1 MVTARVY
8 YSRQAVFAIAH
19 AASLLFAL
27 SPFDCWPLG
36 FCAPLFLL
44 LAADEQRDKGTRQIL
59 LGALLFSFAT
69 TAITFGWIF
78 ATIWRYSAQNAVLS
92 LALSVLYAVIFQLK
106 FPLVFVMLRA
116 GRLTLRQHAFAP
128 LAVAAALALGD
139 ALAPE
144 LFPWSW
150 GNGIAAQA
158 HLRQLAA
165 VGSVYLMSFFA
176 ARAASVFLY
185 LWFKRREAFFAVV
198 RAQRWSLTVLA
209 ATLAGAI
216 VYRDIPAAESQVQP
230 LRVAIVQ
237 TNIGAAASGKS
248 SDADFASEAINRLF
262 GQSAEALQ
270 LYAPVDLMLWP
281 EAAMPFHSA
290 APDAANRDIY
300 SVTFDG
306 AVEYLRRR
314 AGVAVLFHDMYKERS
329 VLRSR
334 LSARGAGG
342 QLGRDYFKRRL
353 VPWGEYLPFG
363 SRRWF
368 PEAGQFTAA
377 AGSETEIDL
386 ALAERGGALRYGQL
400 AAEVALV
407 QQPQILRQRFEPPA
421 AQRTLRIKPLLCYE
435 ALYPADART
444 GTADVIVNLASDAW
458 FGDGI
463 EGAQHA
469 SATMLRAVENGRPML
484 RAAMSGIS
492 FAVDYK
498 GDDLAPRTGQGRPE
512 LLFAEVA
519 LATRKTPFAR
529 LGMVV
534 FYALMLAA
542 LWPLIF
548 YRLMLS
554 NTEENK

>member
-1 MVTARVY
+1 LVSAPVY

-19 AASLLFAL
+19 AACLLFAL
-27 SPFDCWPLG
+27 SPFDLWPLG
-36 FCAPLFLL
+36 FCAPLVLL
-44 LAADEQRDKGTRQIL
+44 LAADEQREKGLKQIL
-59 LGALLFSFAT
+59 LGSLIFSFAT
-69 TAITFGWIF
+69 TAVTFGWIF

-106 FPLVFVMLRA
+106 FPLVFLMLRA
-116 GRLTLRQHAFAP
+116 GRLTLRQHWFAP
-128 LAVAAALALGD
+128 LAVAAAIALGD

-150 GNGIAAQA
+150 GNGIAAEA

-165 VGSVYLMSFFA
+165 FGSVYLMSFCA
-176 ARAASVFLY
+176 SLAASVFLC
-185 LWFKRREAFFAVV
+185 LWFKRREAFLPAL
-198 RAQRWSLTVLA
+198 RTQRWPLTVLA
-209 ATLAGAI
+209 ATLACAI
-216 VYRDIPAAESQVQP
+216 IYRYVPATESQVQP

-270 LYAPVDLMLWP
+270 LYAPLDLLLWP

-306 AVEYLRRR
+306 ALEYLRRR
-314 AGVAVLFHDMYKERS
+314 AGVAVIFHDMYKERS
-329 VLRSR
+329 ELRSR
-334 LSARGAGG
+334 LSVRGAGD
-342 QLGRDYFKRRL
+342 QRADSYFKRRL

-368 PEAGQFTAA
+368 PEAGKFTAA

-386 ALAERGGALRYGQL
+386 ALPQLGGKLSYGQL

-407 QQPQILRQRFEPPA
+407 QQPQVLRQRFEPPA

-435 ALYPADART
+435 ALYPADGRT
-444 GTADVIVNLASDAW
+444 GTADVIINLASDAW

-492 FAVDYK
+492 FAVNYR
-498 GDDLAPRTGQGRPE
+498 GDELVPRTGQGRPE
-512 LLFAEVA
+512 LLFAEVP
-519 LATRKTPFAR
+519 LATRKTPFSR
-529 LGMVV
+529 LGMLV

-542 LWPLIF
+542 LWPFIL
-548 YRLMLS
+548 YRLMPS
-554 NTEENK
+554 HNEENK